1 MPTHSNILA
10 RKILWKEEPG
20 GLQSMDLQ
28 KLDATEHAHIKL
40 YYTYFSPSILNLS
53 LNQGFSEKNVNLLL
67 LTF

>member
-28 KLDATEHAHIKL
+28 KLDATEHTHIKL
-40 YYTYFSPSILNLS
+40 YYTYFFPFNSKPIFKSR
-53 LNQGFSEKNVNLLL
+53 F
-67 LTF
+67 